1 MRDLNF
7 EIFMKVLKE
16 SEPFGFQAL
25 FPQDELKYIL
35 MLGLGKYAV
44 KRRTPIFESEKSID
58 EELVKRVEE
67 FFGKTYPERKTSY
80 V

>member
-1 MRDLNF
+1 
-7 EIFMKVLKE
+7 
-16 SEPFGFQAL
+16 
-25 FPQDELKYIL
+25 